1 MIYEYLAEYCD
12 KKKIT
17 ITELERRS
25 KLGHGSIPKWK
36 NNEPS
41 LSSLRK
47 VSIATGISVNTLVR
61 ECLKGIENYDS
72 RNVV

>member
-1 MIYEYLAEYCD
+1 MIYDYLTEYCD

-25 KLGHGSIPKWK
+25 KLGRGSIPKWK

-41 LSSLRK
+41 LTSLKK
-47 VSIATGISVNTLVR
+47 VSVATGISINTLVR
-61 ECLKGIENYDS
+61 ESLKGDEKDA
-72 RNVV
+72 